1 MQNKKL
7 YKITSALLLFTYLN
21 LIAITVFHFH
31 VINLNSRTASI
42 DSSSTETNRIIDPF
56 SDGDSNC
63 SVTQFSSS
71 SYINEIIISN
81 QKPIICNIYNYPL
94 NRISNKPLQVIP
106 ETNSLRAPPLA
117 S

>member
-7 YKITSALLLFTYLN
+7 YKITSVLLLFAYLN
-21 LIAITVFHFH
+21 LITLTIFHFH
-31 VINLNSRTASI
+31 SVNFDGRTARI
-42 DSSSTETNRIIDPF
+42 DSSRAEAKMVDPF

-71 SYINEIIISN
+71 SYINEINLSN
-81 QKPIICNIYNYPL
+81 QKTFICNVFIYPL
-94 NRISNKPLQVIP
+94 LKISSKPLQIIT